1 MKKILATAIIAVLAL
16 GSASAGRMPGSNK
29 EEPKSMSKATVK
41 AVKAGDEA
49 MNAKDYNTAVAEYTK
64 AIESKELEG
73 DNLGA
78 ILLNR
83 GVAYFNL
90 KQCPSAITDF
100 SGSIEASKTP
110 NPSAYAGR
118 GQCLIETGKAAEGVA
133 DYKQAVTLAPGEASF
148 VGGLCTS
155 AFNAKIYAES
165 GPACEAYAV
174 FVPTDKQIIEAAAV
188 SYQNAGNKAK
198 ALEMW
203 NKLLA
208 LDPASAVA
216 KQGVAENS

>member
-1 MKKILATAIIAVLAL
+1 MKKIIATAVIAILAL
-16 GSASAGRMPGSNK
+16 GSASAGRMPGKKDEPQAISK
-29 EEPKSMSKATVK
+29 ETKK
-41 AVKAGDEA
+41 AVEAGDAA
-49 MNAKDYNTAVAEYTK
+49 MNAKDYAKAIEEYTK
-64 AIESKELEG
+64 AIKSKDLEG

-90 KQCPSAITDF
+90 KQCPNAIPDF
-100 SGSIEASKTP
+100 TGSIEASKTP

-133 DYKQAVTLAPGEASF
+133 DYKQAVALAPTEPSF
-148 VGGLCTS
+148 AGGLCTS

-165 GPACEAYAV
+165 GPACEAYSA
-174 FVPTDKQIIEAAAV
+174 FVPTDKQILEAAAV

-216 KQGVAENS
+216 KQGVQQNS